1 MKFGALNQITATVT
15 SIKKDKI
22 FAQVSLKVFEPA
34 TMGSV
39 MTIDSLNDLG
49 LKEGDQ
55 VKLVI
60 KGVNVL
66 VAKEG

>member
-1 MKFGALNQITATVT
+1 MKYGALNKITATVT

-22 FAQVSLKVFEPA
+22 LAQVSLKVNPPA

-39 MTIDSLNDLG
+39 MTIDSLNELG
-49 LKEGDQ
+49 LKEGDK

-66 VAKEG
+66 VVKED

>member
-1 MKFGALNQITATVT
+1 MKYGALNQITATVT

-22 FAQVSLKVFEPA
+22 LAQVGLKVVLPA
-34 TMGSV
+34 NMGSV
-39 MTIDSLNDLG
+39 MTIDSVNELG

-55 VKLVI
+55 VKLLI

-66 VAKEG
+66 VIKEG